1 MPSRNESK
9 TGTQRSQEGYTPK
22 GYVTTVINGKTM
34 NIPVSE
40 LKINPPKS
48 GTAVVTPKK

>member
-1 MPSRNESK
+1 MPIKNETK
-9 TGTQRSQEGYTPK
+9 AGAQWRQDGYTPK
-22 GYVTTVINGKTM
+22 GYITAVIKGETR